1 MFEIRIYTKDFT
13 ICARLIWLDFLP
25 FDQFAFSNKLCKRS
39 LLQWSIKLAKSIQ
52 SSSLKEASL
61 WSKIKSKF

>member
-25 FDQFAFSNKLCKRS
+25 FDQFAFTNKLCKSS
-39 LLQWSIKLAKSIQ
+39 LLQWSINLAKPLQ
-52 SSSLKEASL
+52 SFSLKEASML
-61 WSKIKSKF
+61 SKIR